1 MRRTGFTLIE
11 VLVVIAIIAILLAIL
26 LPSLGM
32 AKSLGVQVREMA
44 AAQQTM
50 VAFQLY
56 ADDNEGG
63 VLPGFPPSDWVT
75 DGKIEVLNQMGE
87 QVGAIEA
94 QRYPWR
100 LAPYVDYNFRGLY
113 QDDDVLTEMEAK
125 SQLDYEYWVSLFPSM
140 GMNTTFVGGD
150 ANQLGWNPQALQAF
164 GKFYVTRMDEA
175 CHPTRLMAFA
185 SARYYLNGDSTLYQG
200 SFKIAPPHTAAGGWD
215 EVYEEY
221 TTKPG
226 TNSGYVSLRHQE
238 KAVTAQLDGHAETL
252 GWNELRDMRRWA
264 NDATRADWVLGD
276 D

>member
-1 MRRTGFTLIE
+1 M
-11 VLVVIAIIAILLAIL
+11 AIL

-32 AKSLGVQVREMA
+32 AKALGVQVREMA

-56 ADDNEGG
+56 ADDNRGC
-63 VLPGFPPSDWVT
+63 VLPGFPPTSWFD
-75 DGKIEVLNQMGE
+75 DDKIEALNQIGE
-87 QVGAIEA
+87 PVGKIEA

-113 QDDDVLTEMEAK
+113 QDDNVLTEMEDK

-150 ANQLGWNPQALQAF
+150 ANQLAWNPQALATF

-175 CHPTRLMAFA
+175 KQPTRLIAFT
-185 SARYYLNGDSTLYQG
+185 SARYYLAGDSTLYQG
-200 SFKIAPPHTAAGGWD
+200 SFKISPPYKAGGGWD
-215 EVYEEY
+215 DVYEDY

-252 GWNELRDMRRWA
+252 SWADLRDMRRWA